1 VAFLYGHSFHYFL
14 PYSAERE
21 DGEMSYDEAE
31 LKAKEEIARKK
42 ETGKE
47 KTGGAAAQA

>member
-1 VAFLYGHSFHYFL
+1 
-14 PYSAERE
+14 
-21 DGEMSYDEAE
+21 MSYDEAE

-42 ETGKE
+42 ETAREE